1 MTFAQQPGTAISPSL
16 SIDFGT
22 GIDMVPPG
30 DLSGEMTF
38 QIRRQ
43 AFVAEEVEVCFDVI
57 PQNPQGGDCCKDDF
71 CITLP
76 VCCEPEETTS
86 IDFAMNTE
94 SEDCCYDLEV
104 SNLCAEN
111 YFTGLLGN
119 VVGDG
124 ITITAQGQNGWTAE
138 TVPFFGTD
146 LIAFYFGEEDD
157 QNFVPIIEEPSLIAT
172 VCLDG
177 VTSENVDDQQFN
189 ITWANIGEDGEN
201 GEFAFGEEFITECE
215 AAPCNLIFNPT
226 ITCDDENNYQL
237 TFLLQMSEDETRVA
251 QQLVINPLGNTQVSQ
266 YSPQTFDDVMLSPG
280 EMRSFTIDL
289 HEVDQGETFEF
300 QVTMHNFNEPLEDGT
315 YWCCYNG
322 QEVSMT
328 IPPCI
333 QGIED
338 PNDQN
343 LPPVSYTVYPNPIK
357 DKVTLAFETETEESY
372 QLEIIDIQGS
382 KTNVAPIPIGV
393 QSHTL
398 DFSDKLR
405 SIYFIR
411 IKSESGKTL
420 GYRKIMKL

>member
-1 MTFAQQPGTAISPSL
+1 
-16 SIDFGT
+16 
-22 GIDMVPPG
+22 
-30 DLSGEMTF
+30 
-38 QIRRQ
+38 
-43 AFVAEEVEVCFDVI
+43 
-57 PQNPQGGDCCKDDF
+57 
-71 CITLP
+71 
-76 VCCEPEETTS
+76 
-86 IDFAMNTE
+86 MNTE

-338 PNDQN
+338 SNDQN
-343 LPPVSYTVYPNPIK
+343 LPPVSYTCLLYTSPSPR
-357 DKVTLAFETETEESY
+357 DATLSRMPSSA
-372 QLEIIDIQGS
+372 
-382 KTNVAPIPIGV
+382 
-393 QSHTL
+393 
-398 DFSDKLR
+398 
-405 SIYFIR
+405 
-411 IKSESGKTL
+411 
-420 GYRKIMKL
+420 